1 MASKN
6 YIKDIQMFINEAYS
20 DKEPLQENQI
30 KSKQVFND
38 YCNEISQALDRLEKL
53 EKIFSD
59 SHICEIKARFKE
71 IECSAD
77 KCDNCPLGIGDGI
90 CLKKT
95 FERKWELQKEN
106 QELIRKADCCLWKD
120 CNKISQENQ
129 DLKRKYENR
138 DFLYQNEVSKNG
150 NLAGKIFEK
159 DLKIQKLEKA
169 IEILFGEN
177 GAVLLGSDNK
187 HKLHLI
193 DYDLVK
199 YFISKENYYLLNEAL
214 NERGN

>member
-59 SHICEIKARFKE
+59 SHICEIKARFDE
-71 IECSAD
+71 IECSAE
-77 KCDNCPLGIGDGI
+77 KCENCPLSIGDGI

-106 QELIRKADCCLWKD
+106 QELIKKADCCLWKE

-129 DLKRKYENR
+129 ELKDTNMKYAKIID
-138 DFLYQNEVSKNG
+138 DFQAKNMR
-150 NLAGKIFEK
+150 
-159 DLKIQKLEKA
+159 LEKA
-169 IEILFGEN
+169 IEIIKKKNVDIEYIKTCFYDEKGGMKEYNSWVGHDEDRALTQEEYNLLKEVLGE
-177 GAVLLGSDNK
+177 
-187 HKLHLI
+187 
-193 DYDLVK
+193 
-199 YFISKENYYLLNEAL
+199 
-214 NERGN
+214 